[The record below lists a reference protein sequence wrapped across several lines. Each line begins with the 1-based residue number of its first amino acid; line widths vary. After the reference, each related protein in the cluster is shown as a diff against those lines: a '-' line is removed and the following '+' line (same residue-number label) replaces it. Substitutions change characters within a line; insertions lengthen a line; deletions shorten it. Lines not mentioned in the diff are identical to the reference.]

1 MWARGAVV
9 VDCVLGY
16 VMLIGGGGGAA
27 AGFSPLGVSL
37 FWDGGLGGLSSSGC
51 LAGGDWYFLV
61 LFSGCLGLWREGGL
75 WAVSKIESSA
85 RLHCLPR
92 FILLVISSD
101 TLLVVSILDIV

>member
-9 VDCVLGY
+9 VNCVLGY
-16 VMLIGGGGGAA
+16 VMLIGGGAAA
-27 AGFSPLGVSL
+27 AGFSPFGVSL
-37 FWDGGLGGLSSSGC
+37 FWEGGLGGLSWSGC
-51 LAGGDWYFLV
+51 LARGDWYFLV
-61 LFSGCLGLWREGGL
+61 LFSGCLGLWRGGGGL

-101 TLLVVSILDIV
+101 ILLVVSILDIV